1 MEPSIVSTS
10 SSKFGGSEQM
20 IGTTQDI
27 SERQSLEDSV
37 LVGRG
42 EDTSV
47 PCEYSY
53 FYPSSSLHN
62 LPLVGSM
69 PVFSRPL
76 PVGRSRSST
85 CTSSSG
91 ADTPP
96 LSTDGSSISGGS
108 QSSIDL
114 GHLNSLLANSS
125 LPMSNPSA
133 ARTRTR
139 LRARGQGHRRRYSA
153 RISRR
158 SVYET
163 IEEETNI
170 SPARTMMTAK
180 SATPTTQPVIVI
192 TSDSGDLTVSDGSLW
207 DSEQGIITLD
217 QYYALRN
224 EADHTVVESKRIWA
238 DTPFS
243 LFAVQSK

>member
-1 MEPSIVSTS
+1 
-10 SSKFGGSEQM
+10 M
-20 IGTTQDI
+20 IEATQDI
-27 SERQSLEDSV
+27 LGRQSLEGSV

-47 PCEYSY
+47 PREYIFQPFFLHFMIY
-53 FYPSSSLHN
+53 F
-62 LPLVGSM
+62 PLVGSM

-76 PVGRSRSST
+76 PAARSRSST

-114 GHLNSLLANSS
+114 AHLDSLLAHSS
-125 LPMSNPSA
+125 HLPTSNTGA

-153 RISRR
+153 RLSRR

-163 IEEETNI
+163 IEEETNV
-170 SPARTMMTAK
+170 SPARTMSSK
-180 SATPTTQPVIVI
+180 SATPISQPVIVI
-192 TSDSGDLTVSDGSLW
+192 TSDSADLTAPDGSFW
-207 DSEQGIITLD
+207 DSERDIIAID
-217 QYYALRN
+217 RYYALRN
-224 EADHTVVESKRIWA
+224 EADHTVVESKRIWT

-243 LFAVQSK
+243 LFAMQSESESFIAR